1 MFIFNYCYC
10 HVIHVIVITLFFLF
24 VLLVVSSAEGTI
36 NYTQFM
42 IHYHHWSLQSNF
54 FYLYTHTTFKTLSS
68 EDWQSLK
75 CVPYIFLCICYYN
88 CALFCENLFLIHV
101 NGIVLYITL
110 FLSQCFY
117 DLSMSLCITTNQWL
131 LIIA

>member
-1 MFIFNYCYC
+1 MIFIFNYCYC

-36 NYTQFM
+36 NYTQLM

-54 FYLYTHTTFKTLSS
+54 FYLYTHATFKTPSS

-75 CVPYIFLCICYYN
+75 CVPYIFLCMCYN
-88 CALFCENLFLIHV
+88 CIILWESIFNSCKWYCTIYHSM
-101 NGIVLYITL
+101 

-117 DLSMSLCITTNQWL
+117 DLSMLLCITNQWL
-131 LIIA
+131 LIIV